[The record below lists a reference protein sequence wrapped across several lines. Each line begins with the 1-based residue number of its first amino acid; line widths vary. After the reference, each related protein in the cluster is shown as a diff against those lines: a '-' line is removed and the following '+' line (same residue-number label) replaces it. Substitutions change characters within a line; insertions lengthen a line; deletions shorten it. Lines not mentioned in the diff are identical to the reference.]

1 MLQDSQWKMKVKQN
15 CLCALDK
22 GVRGSEGMAA
32 HILNRRTIGC
42 CIVQRHSPAVFSLW
56 S

>member
-1 MLQDSQWKMKVKQN
+1 MKVKQN

-32 HILNRRTIGC
+32 HILNLRIVRRF
-42 CIVQRHSPAVFSLW
+42 IVQLHSPAVFPLW
-56 S
+56 G